1 MAQKSVYVRFQVPKE
16 AVDKTYQIL
25 QVAKDTGK
33 LRKGTNESTKA
44 IERGI
49 AKLVVIAEDV
59 EPPQV
64 VAHLPILCEERK
76 IPYLYV
82 PSKLEL
88 GKSAGLDVGSAA
100 ISVVEP
106 GDAAESLIPAEVTQ
120 VIGRTGVTGEV
131 IQVRV
136 RVLEGRDKGRI
147 ITRNIKGP
155 IRLND
160 ILMLRETEREA
171 KKIR

>member
-16 AVDKTYQIL
+16 AVDKTYQLL

-82 PSKLEL
+82 PGPLPYRSLNPVMPRSLSRKSRKLWRL
-88 GKSAGLDVGSAA
+88 S
-100 ISVVEP
+100 
-106 GDAAESLIPAEVTQ
+106 
-120 VIGRTGVTGEV
+120 GRPVPLSE
-131 IQVRV
+131 
-136 RVLEGRDKGRI
+136 
-147 ITRNIKGP
+147 
-155 IRLND
+155 
-160 ILMLRETEREA
+160 
-171 KKIR
+171 

>member
-16 AVDKTYQIL
+16 AVDKAYQLL

-76 IPYLYV
+76 ISYLYV

-88 GKSAGLDVGSAA
+88 GKSAGLDVGSAE

-106 GDAAESLIPAEVTQ
+106 GDGAQSLKDLLKIVE
-120 VIGRTGVTGEV
+120 
-131 IQVRV
+131 
-136 RVLEGRDKGRI
+136 
-147 ITRNIKGP
+147 NIKKTG
-155 IRLND
+155 
-160 ILMLRETEREA
+160 A
-171 KKIR
+171 GK